1 MPCRRKRS
9 SAPST
14 IPELMAY
21 AILLIALALFMAA
34 IHFTGMVSRVKG
46 VIVTTHETVGIMRS
60 TELDDEQKEAAVQK
74 AAIAM
79 MLSFVTILLRVIV
92 ICAVPTVFVY
102 ICLGAGLLTA
112 DALYAGLANWY
123 FIVITSVIALA
134 VLFVKQ

>member
-1 MPCRRKRS
+1 
-9 SAPST
+9 
-14 IPELMAY
+14 MAY

-92 ICAVPTVFVY
+92 ICAVPALFVY
-102 ICLGAGLLTA
+102 ICMGAGLLTEE
-112 DALYAGLANWY
+112 ALYAGLSNWY